1 MYMFVTIICLTNLI
15 KFSLKELIEQYQ
27 HATNTH
33 FEEINQ
39 DQVA

>member
-1 MYMFVTIICLTNLI
+1 MMFDKF

-39 DQVA
+39 DQVV